1 MILKVQVMLPVSTSQ
16 NHAIWLKS
24 EVSNGKCWSF
34 EWKSCNFTGI
44 TFQSDIALLVRKS
57 YLNSSD
63 HFASWNFNL
72 NSETIVFSMFLF
84 CYIPRWITK
93 HKLGKSSN
101 YSEALS
107 RRTTKSKNS
116 MSRRMYL
123 NKVIDVSVTLS
134 EC

>member
-1 MILKVQVMLPVSTSQ
+1 MLSVSASQ

-34 EWKSCNFTGI
+34 KWKSFNFTGI
-44 TFQSDIALLVRKS
+44 TFQSGVALLVRKS

-63 HFASWNFNL
+63 HFASWNFSL
-72 NSETIVFSMFLF
+72 NSEMILCSMFLF
-84 CYIPRWITK
+84 CYIPRWIAK

-101 YSEALS
+101 YFEALS
-107 RRTTKSKNS
+107 RTTTKSKNS